1 MSAASPT
8 ARPEATVRFREARPE
23 DGRALH
29 RMVERCGALER
40 NTGYAYVVYCD
51 HFRATTLIA
60 ERDGE
65 PVGFVLGHRPPT
77 HPDTVFVWQV
87 GVLPNGRGLGVAG
100 GLLDALV
107 RRPGCRRVR
116 FLEATVAPSNE
127 ASRRL
132 FESFA
137 RRRGA
142 PAAWSDGYPSTFFD
156 GSHEPEPLVR
166 IGPFAPAGESNR
178 A

>member
-1 MSAASPT
+1 MSTASP
-8 ARPEATVRFREARPE
+8 ALAEASQVSFREARPD
-23 DGRALH
+23 DGRALFE
-29 RMVERCGALER
+29 MVEAIGTLER

-60 ERDGE
+60 ERGGA
-65 PVGFVLGHRPPT
+65 PVGFVLAHRPPT

-87 GVLPNGRGLGVAG
+87 GVRAEGRGLGVAG
-100 GLLDALV
+100 GLLDALA
-107 RRPGCRRVR
+107 RRCRGVR
-116 FLEATVAPSNE
+116 FLEATVTPTNE

-142 PAAWSDGYPSTFFD
+142 PVAWSDGYPSTFFH
-156 GSHEPEPLVR
+156 GSHEPERLIR
-166 IGPFAPAGESNR
+166 IGPFAGPGESV
-178 A
+178 

>member
-1 MSAASPT
+1 MAESRAVS
-8 ARPEATVRFREARPE
+8 FREARPA
-23 DGRALH
+23 DGRTLFA
-29 RMVERCGALER
+29 MVEAVGTLER

-60 ERDGE
+60 ERDGS
-65 PVGFVLGHRPPT
+65 PVGFVLAHRPPT

-87 GVLPNGRGLGVAG
+87 GVLPAGRGLGVAG
-100 GLLDALV
+100 GLLDALAG
-107 RRPGCRRVR
+107 RSRGVR
-116 FLEATVAPSNE
+116 FLEATVTPTNE

-142 PAAWSDGYPSTFFD
+142 PVAWTDGYPSTFFH
-156 GSHEPEPLVR
+156 GSHEPERLVR
-166 IGPFAPAGESNR
+166 IGPFEGPGESV
-178 A
+178 